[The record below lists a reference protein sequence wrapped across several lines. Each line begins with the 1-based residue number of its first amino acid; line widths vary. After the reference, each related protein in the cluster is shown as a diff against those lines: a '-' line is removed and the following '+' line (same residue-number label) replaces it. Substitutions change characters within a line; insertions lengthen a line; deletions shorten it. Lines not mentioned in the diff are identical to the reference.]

1 MSTQYITSPTLILGA
16 NGRIGQALRRF
27 IPQGLRLQ
35 ARQIPQNT
43 QDAWHV
49 FAPLEAPE
57 ALRAAAQGCGQIVCL
72 AGAVP
77 GRNSARHDG
86 VGGDLADNS
95 RLALAAIEAAADAG
109 CARVFLASSAAVYG
123 ASKGP
128 MREDQPL
135 RPTNPYGQAKAD
147 MEAAAQARG
156 RALGVQVCA
165 LRIGNVAGFDAILGG
180 WKPGFT
186 LDQFPDGSTPRRSY
200 IGVQS
205 LAHAIGDLLKVPDLP
220 PALNV
225 AQPRPIEMGDLLAG
239 AEREFT
245 TRPAPDGA
253 IPEVVLDVTLV
264 QSCLKTPMVPA
275 CGISLVAQWHGFC
288 Q

>member
-1 MSTQYITSPTLILGA
+1 MSTQYTTSPTLILGA

-27 IPQGLRLQ
+27 APQGLRLQ
-35 ARQIPQNT
+35 AREIPEDT

-72 AGAVP
+72 AGVVP
-77 GRNSARHDG
+77 GRNRARHNG

-109 CARVFLASSAAVYG
+109 CVRVFLASSAAVYG
-123 ASKGP
+123 AAKGP

-135 RPTNPYGQAKAD
+135 RPTNPYGQAKAE

-186 LDQFPDGSTPRRSY
+186 LDQFPDGTTPRRSY
-200 IGVQS
+200 IGVQA
-205 LAHAIGDLLKVPDLP
+205 LAHAIDVLLRVPDLP

-225 AQPRPIEMGDLLAG
+225 AQPRPIEMGELLAG
-239 AEREFT
+239 AELAFT

-253 IPEVVLDVTLV
+253 IAEVVLDLALL
-264 QSCLKTPMVPA
+264 QSCLETELVPA
-275 CGISLVAQWHGFC
+275 CGISLVAQWYGFC